1 MKGKVFLKAFA
12 VFLFAQSALFFSA
25 CNTGLGDAVDL
36 KGPTVTIISP
46 EARENV
52 GEKFDIRGIV
62 TDDFAV
68 GTVTVELDG
77 NTWRHKGSTW
87 QYKAKDS
94 NQFVADTESEWIQ
107 ESKKSAEWTIKSATI
122 SGVGTFSIE
131 VKALDEAGNSS
142 AESSKSRDVII
153 DKSAPKITISSPPL
167 AQYPSVFKN
176 IEDYKDI
183 TKVTQFLTGDFSVSG
198 KTAEENAIK
207 YIEVLIKEDGAEEEL
222 FKKRIVQN
230 EADKISDSDIVVDAL
245 RSWEIPVKLKEC
257 ALYNL
262 DEKQHILKIFTST
275 CDSAGND
282 SGLQLQ
288 GYACLWKE
296 ADKPWIDI
304 ILGDEKNPKNVY
316 AGSSVLGNAYD
327 DTSIKSVIVT
337 IKKANGATIYED
349 FNEKEIYSAGE
360 DAEDEN
366 NVYFELPLPENSDTY
381 NVEIT
386 ATDKNGNKSDT
397 KTGWIKIVDK
407 LFPSVEASHTPGS
420 QSETL
425 FGDADGNFTFTII
438 SKDETKVESLKMAYI
453 TNSTDIIEYSNSSS
467 SKWNDTIKITGDLKK
482 GNVLVISPEY
492 KGEITENG
500 IKRKIYENTL
510 KINIFND
517 LGIDGK
523 NGKLANQTFVFRVED
538 GDKNALT
545 TTYTIQG
552 DIEAPKIQFTKLE
565 YYSYEGATSI
575 TREQESGEMLPAFG
589 EKTYVKVY
597 GKISDNSI
605 GIWKNYK
612 KYLALDLTANGHPIT
627 ASVNADDGTFEAR
640 ADNLTGASLVFEGNV
655 TDWGGNS
662 QKQKYSFLVDSQTP
676 RVEYISAL
684 NKDGFYEAGET
695 IQIFIRFNKKLEFSG
710 NQEITL
716 NNGMKVQRAAS
727 QTGVGANDILFEYT
741 IGKNNE
747 SVDSLNVTAVNLGTV
762 KNDTAD
768 VTSEIN
774 KSIQEIIENSKLEK
788 NLAKM
793 KSIGIIT
800 SAPQVKDI
808 KFDDST
814 SILTITYD
822 KAIAKGNGVVTITQQ
837 KGASDG
843 VDKVPAVLTE
853 AEGRVLFGKNDKLQ
867 DYYELTTNGAD
878 SNFKADLTSKY
889 VLKYE
894 YDSNNSRVVDEYIK
908 TGAHILS
915 QDVRSQ
921 NVSVEGKTVTVT
933 FNSPIPCK
941 GATYKIEVP
950 EGFMQ
955 DAKGGSKFKASGKI
969 EPRSTSGVEK
979 PVIRIK
985 KNDTKV
991 ENHRAAQPLVT
1002 EFKIDCETPNV
1013 KLRYSYKC
1021 YKRDALALR
1030 GRGTNQ
1036 EPVYFRYPGHN
1047 AEDITDQN
1055 KTPQITGYKKFPY
1068 EGIERSDV
1076 NSQNTTI
1083 DYSSNEISIGDED
1096 WRKGL
1101 EYNITAY
1108 ADNVESYAVAYR
1120 TVIEINGF
1128 SLDGNYGLFIRG
1140 GDTPSG
1146 SNTVQGLPTSWDINK
1161 PEQTRLF
1168 TEAPISNYQQDI
1180 VLKPNTQNRKIFYF
1194 TSWAITKDYYF
1205 MVLRGEM
1212 DDETNGTP
1220 GKGPSVGTM
1229 AQNSWV
1235 SYFAKYPINPGGYI
1249 RILNGD
1255 SDNGDNN
1262 NELRS
1267 RNSGS
1272 GDSAKFED
1280 GKEIT
1285 FPNR

>member
-327 DTSIKSVIVT
+327 DTAIKSVIVT
-337 IKKANGATIYED
+337 IKNANGATYKD
-349 FNEKEIYSAGE
+349 FNEKEIYSASE

-467 SKWNDTIKITGDLKK
+467 SKWESTTDSLGDLKK

-492 KGEITENG
+492 KGEITENN
-500 IKRKIYENTL
+500 IKKKKYENTL

-523 NGKLANQTFVFRVED
+523 EKKLANQTFVFRVED

-575 TREQESGEMLPAFG
+575 TREQEGGEMLPAFG
-589 EKTYVKVY
+589 EKTCVKVY
-597 GKISDNSI
+597 GKIGDNSI
-605 GIWKNYK
+605 DIWKDYK

-627 ASVNADDGTFEAR
+627 ASVNADGTFEAEAR
-640 ADNLTGASLVFEGNV
+640 NLTGASLVFEGNV

-716 NNGMKVQRAAS
+716 NNGVKVPRAAS
-727 QTGVGANDILFEYT
+727 QTGIGANDILFEYK
-741 IGKNNE
+741 IGKNDE
-747 SVDSLNVTAVNLGTV
+747 SVDSLNVTAVSLGTV

-768 VTSEIN
+768 VTEEIN
-774 KSIQEIIENSKLEK
+774 KSIQEIINNASLGK
-788 NLAKM
+788 NLAQM

-822 KAIAKGNGVVTITQQ
+822 KAIAKGSGAVTITQQ

-853 AEGRVLFGKNDKLQ
+853 AEGRVLFSKNSALKT
-867 DYYELTTNGAD
+867 YYELTTNGAD
-878 SNFKADLTSKY
+878 NNFKADLTSKY

-894 YDSNNSRVVDEYIK
+894 YDSNDSKVVAAYEA
-908 TGAHILS
+908 TSAHILS

-921 NVSVEGKTVTVT
+921 NVSVEDKTVTVK

-969 EPRSTSGVEK
+969 KPRSTSGVEK

-985 KNDTKV
+985 KGTTTVN
-991 ENHRAAQPLVT
+991 NYAAIQPLT
-1002 EFKIDCETPNV
+1002 AEFKVDCETPGAN
-1013 KLRYSYKC
+1013 LDYSYVEYASDAITVQGGTGSNKPSINDYA
-1021 YKRDALALR
+1021 YKNRQTSNTQKD
-1030 GRGTNQ
+1030 
-1036 EPVYFRYPGHN
+1036 
-1047 AEDITDQN
+1047 
-1055 KTPQITGYKKFPY
+1055 KTLGKNY
-1068 EGIERSDV
+1068 EY
-1076 NSQNTTI
+1076 N
-1083 DYSSNEISIGDED
+1083 
-1096 WRKGL
+1096 KGL
-1101 EYNITAY
+1101 EYHITTTANKDSISEKGY
-1108 ADNVESYAVAYR
+1108 EVAYR
-1120 TVIEINGF
+1120 TTIEININ
-1128 SLDGNYGLFIRG
+1128 LEDGDTKLNRGGEYETKKWPQNKYQHYGLFIRG
-1140 GDTPSG
+1140 GTDISG
-1146 SNTVQGLPTSWDINK
+1146 PNSIQGLPTDWDTAHYDK
-1161 PEQTRLF
+1161 TCLLSK
-1168 TEAPISNYQQDI
+1168 SNS
-1180 VLKPNTQNRKIFYF
+1180 NT
-1194 TSWAITKDYYF
+1194 YYF
-1205 MVLRGEM
+1205 VSWSIPTKYYFAFLGGLM
-1212 DDETNGTP
+1212 DNETGSKDPLYGIYLQNG
-1220 GKGPSVGTM
+1220 
-1229 AQNSWV
+1229 WV
-1235 SYFAKYPINPGGYI
+1235 SWKREYPVPPGGYI
-1249 RILNGD
+1249 RLENPGE
-1255 SDNGDNN
+1255 NLAF
-1262 NELRS
+1262 ELWNDKAQKYR
-1267 RNSGS
+1267 
-1272 GDSAKFED
+1272 
-1280 GKEIT
+1280 
-1285 FPNR
+1285 

>member
-257 ALYNL
+257 ALYDL

-327 DTSIKSVIVT
+327 DTAIKSVIVT
-337 IKKANGATIYED
+337 IKNANGATIYED
-349 FNEKEIYSAGE
+349 FNEKEIYSASE

-425 FGDADGNFTFTII
+425 FGDANGNFTFTII

-467 SKWNDTIKITGDLKK
+467 SKWNETTKITGDLKK
-482 GNVLVISPEY
+482 GKVHEFALNDT
-492 KGEITENG
+492 GETITENG
-500 IKRKIYENTL
+500 IKRKIYKNTL

-517 LGIDGK
+517 IGIDGK
-523 NGKLANQTFVFRVED
+523 DKKLANQTFVFRVED

-575 TREQESGEMLPAFG
+575 TREQEGGEMLPAFG
-589 EKTYVKVY
+589 EKTCVKVY
-597 GKISDNSI
+597 GKIGDNSI
-605 GIWKNYK
+605 DIWKDYK

-627 ASVNADDGTFEAR
+627 ASVNADGTFEAEAR
-640 ADNLTGASLVFEGNV
+640 NLTGASLVFEGNV

-716 NNGMKVQRAAS
+716 NNGVKVPRAAS
-727 QTGVGANDILFEYT
+727 QTGIGANDILFEYK
-741 IGKNNE
+741 IGKNGE
-747 SVDSLNVTAVNLGTV
+747 SVDSLNVTAVSLGTV

-768 VTSEIN
+768 VTAEIN
-774 KSIQEIIENSKLEK
+774 KSIQEIIKNASLGK

-894 YDSNNSRVVDEYIK
+894 YDSNDSKVVAAYEA

-921 NVSVEGKTVTVT
+921 NVSVEDKTVTVT

-969 EPRSTSGVEK
+969 EPHSTSGVEK

-985 KNDTKV
+985 KGTTTVN
-991 ENHRAAQPLVT
+991 NYAAIQPLT
-1002 EFKIDCETPNV
+1002 AEFKVDCETPGATV
-1013 KLRYSYKC
+1013 QYQYKE
-1021 YKRDALALR
+1021 YKRDSFTVI
-1030 GRGTNQ
+1030 GRGSNTPPDVLPANRNKETKTLSNKVDLQ
-1036 EPVYFRYPGHN
+1036 NYLTPV
-1047 AEDITDQN
+1047 
-1055 KTPQITGYKKFPY
+1055 
-1068 EGIERSDV
+1068 
-1076 NSQNTTI
+1076 TI
-1083 DYSSNEISIGDED
+1083 GSKDN
-1096 WRKGL
+1096 RHGL
-1101 EYNITAY
+1101 EYNIVAEATKGDFPEKA
-1108 ADNVESYAVAYR
+1108 NGVAYR
-1120 TVIEINGF
+1120 TTIEITGVPLPNQDD
-1128 SLDGNYGLFIRG
+1128 SRWNKKDGNTTIENNTQNSKGCGLFIRG
-1140 GDTPSG
+1140 GDTPTGANS
-1146 SNTVQGLPTSWDINK
+1146 TQGLPTDWDITHNTK
-1161 PEQTRLF
+1161 TCLLTR
-1168 TEAPISNYQQDI
+1168 ND
-1180 VLKPNTQNRKIFYF
+1180 NTNRNDNTYDYYF
-1194 TSWAITKDYYF
+1194 VTWAIATDYYF
-1205 MVLRGEM
+1205 MFLAGLM
-1212 DDETNGTP
+1212 DEKTISDKDGISQ
-1220 GKGPSVGTM
+1220 GPYCGIFG
-1229 AQNSWV
+1229 QNSWV
-1235 SYFAKYPINPGGYI
+1235 SFYKNYPVPPGGYAKI
-1249 RILNGD
+1249 DNANHSHDGD
-1255 SDNGDNN
+1255 QQF
-1262 NELRS
+1262 
-1267 RNSGS
+1267 
-1272 GDSAKFED
+1272 KFELETV
-1280 GKEIT
+1280 GKVQKY
-1285 FPNR
+1285 R

>member
-12 VFLFAQSALFFSA
+12 VFLFAQSVLFFSA

-257 ALYNL
+257 ALYDL
-262 DEKQHILKIFTST
+262 GEKQHILKIFTST

-366 NVYFELPLPENSDTY
+366 NVYFELPLPEDSSTY
-381 NVEIT
+381 SVEIT
-386 ATDKNGNKSDT
+386 ATDKNDNKSDT
-397 KTGWIKIVDK
+397 KIGWIKIVDK

-425 FGDADGNFTFTII
+425 FGDANGNFTFTII

-453 TNSTDIIEYSNSSS
+453 TNSTDIIKYSNSSS
-467 SKWNDTIKITGDLKK
+467 SEWGTTGSLGDLKK
-482 GNVLVISPEY
+482 GKVHEFALNDTG
-492 KGEITENG
+492 KTITENG
-500 IKRKIYENTL
+500 IKRKIYKNTL

-523 NGKLANQTFVFRVED
+523 DKKLANQTFVFRVED

-575 TREQESGEMLPAFG
+575 TREQEGGEMLPAFG
-589 EKTYVKVY
+589 EKTCVKVY
-597 GKISDNSI
+597 GKIGDNSI
-605 GIWKNYK
+605 DIWKDYK

-627 ASVNADDGTFEAR
+627 ASVNADGTFEATAR
-640 ADNLTGASLVFEGNV
+640 NLTGASLVFEGNV

-716 NNGMKVQRAAS
+716 NNGVKVPRAAS
-727 QTGVGANDILFEYT
+727 QTGIGANDILFEYK
-741 IGKNNE
+741 IGKNDE
-747 SVDSLNVTAVNLGTV
+747 SVDSLNVTAVSLGTV

-768 VTSEIN
+768 VTEEIN
-774 KSIQEIIENSKLEK
+774 KSIQEIINNASLGK
-788 NLAKM
+788 NLAQM

-853 AEGRVLFGKNDKLQ
+853 AEGRVLFSKNSALKT
-867 DYYELTTNGAD
+867 YYELTTNGAD
-878 SNFKADLTSKY
+878 NNFKADLTSKY

-894 YDSNNSRVVDEYIK
+894 YDSNDSKVVAAYEA
-908 TGAHILS
+908 TSAHILS

-921 NVSVEGKTVTVT
+921 NVSVEDKTVTVK

-955 DAKGGSKFKASGKI
+955 DAKGGSKFPATEGNG
-969 EPRSTSGVEK
+969 THTANGVEK

-985 KNDTKV
+985 KGTTTVN
-991 ENHRAAQPLVT
+991 NYAAIQPLT
-1002 EFKIDCETPNV
+1002 AEFKVDCETPGATVQYQYQEYTRNSFTV
-1013 KLRYSYKC
+1013 T
-1021 YKRDALALR
+1021 
-1030 GRGTNQ
+1030 GRGSNTPPDVLPADRNKETKTLSKEVNLQ
-1036 EPVYFRYPGHN
+1036 NYLKPV
-1047 AEDITDQN
+1047 
-1055 KTPQITGYKKFPY
+1055 
-1068 EGIERSDV
+1068 
-1076 NSQNTTI
+1076 TI
-1083 DYSSNEISIGDED
+1083 GSKDN
-1096 WRKGL
+1096 RHGL
-1101 EYNITAY
+1101 QYNIVAEATKGDFPEKA
-1108 ADNVESYAVAYR
+1108 NGVAYR
-1120 TVIEINGF
+1120 TTIEITGVPLPNQYDDRWNKK
-1128 SLDGNYGLFIRG
+1128 DGNTTIENNTQNSKGCGLFIRG
-1140 GDTPSG
+1140 GDTPTGANS
-1146 SNTVQGLPTSWDINK
+1146 TQGLPTDWDITHNTK
-1161 PEQTRLF
+1161 TCLLTR
-1168 TEAPISNYQQDI
+1168 NG
-1180 VLKPNTQNRKIFYF
+1180 NTNDYYF
-1194 TSWAITKDYYF
+1194 VTWAIATDYYF
-1205 MVLRGEM
+1205 MFLAGLM
-1212 DDETNGTP
+1212 DEKTISDKDEVSQ
-1220 GKGPSVGTM
+1220 GPYCGIFG
-1229 AQNSWV
+1229 QNSWV
-1235 SYFAKYPINPGGYI
+1235 SFYKNYPVPPGGYAKI
-1249 RILNGD
+1249 DNANHSHDGD
-1255 SDNGDNN
+1255 QQF
-1262 NELRS
+1262 
-1267 RNSGS
+1267 
-1272 GDSAKFED
+1272 KFELETV
-1280 GKEIT
+1280 GKVQKY
-1285 FPNR
+1285 R